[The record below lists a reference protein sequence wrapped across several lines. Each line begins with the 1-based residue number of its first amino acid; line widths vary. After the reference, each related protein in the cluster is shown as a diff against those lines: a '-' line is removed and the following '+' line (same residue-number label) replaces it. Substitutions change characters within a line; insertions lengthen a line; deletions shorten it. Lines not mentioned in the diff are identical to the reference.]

1 MLNSKQRPP
10 LHKRQQQG
18 KQNPNQKEATSA
30 KSYPESEIRQR
41 IRGIIE
47 AGGIHPISPTG
58 VQNLARLFYRS
69 PEAIREIIR
78 EESAK
83 IGREVYDA

>member
-18 KQNPNQKEATSA
+18 KQTPNQKEATPA
-30 KSYPESEIRQR
+30 KSYLESEVRRR

-47 AGGIHPISPTG
+47 AGGIHPISSTG

-69 PEAIREIIR
+69 PEEIHLIIR